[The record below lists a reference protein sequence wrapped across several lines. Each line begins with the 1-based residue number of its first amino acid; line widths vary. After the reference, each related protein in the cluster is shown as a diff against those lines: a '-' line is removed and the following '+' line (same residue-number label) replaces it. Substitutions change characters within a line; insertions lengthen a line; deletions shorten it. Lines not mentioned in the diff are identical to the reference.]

1 MSVDYKWASAVMSQ
15 LEDCQAEIA
24 RLREVISRAAS
35 HWLHLDPGVAWW
47 GDIADAMAA
56 AVAEIARLRITDAER
71 EAIYRASQYLSQND
85 VFEGMAEDAA
95 TLRGL
100 LERLG
105 GGR

>member
-1 MSVDYKWASAVMSQ
+1 MSACKCDLRTRLVGDGCEACNPQMTIDLLKEQVQ
-15 LEDCQAEIA
+15 EQADEIA
-24 RLREVISRAAS
+24 RLR
-35 HWLHLDPGVAWW
+35 L
-47 GDIADAMAA
+47 
-56 AVAEIARLRITDAER
+56 TDAER